1 MPIEFKELQ
10 TVIHCRG
17 DIAVLPFSPKIQVC
31 GGVAWLLLQE
41 REAGEIGRSCNQ
53 KDTMCLPEQPGVLVA
68 ADDPASL
75 DVIIEA
81 LTSLRD
87 DLVELR
93 APDISI
99 VMPAVQEFQD
109 QDGPPFV
116 SGLRFSSTDT
126 LKIKGKG
133 DVKVCRW
140 PVNFPPMGLAGKV
153 VVIDGSL
160 YEVIS
165 EEFGGEVGPGKLVG
179 LAVRPYK
186 KEGLPGDDEL

>member
-17 DIAVLPFSPKIQVC
+17 DIAVLPFSPKTQAC

-41 REAGEIGRSCNQ
+41 REKGEIGRPCNEN
-53 KDTMCLPEQPGVLVA
+53 DTMCLPEQPGVLVA
-68 ADDPASL
+68 ADDPKSL

-87 DLVELR
+87 DLAELQ
-93 APDISI
+93 AEDISL
-99 VMPAVQEFQD
+99 MAPAVREYQEPN
-109 QDGPPFV
+109 GPPFI
-116 SGLRFSSTDT
+116 SGLRFSSTET
-126 LKIKGKG
+126 LKVGGK

-140 PVNFPPMGLAGKV
+140 PANFPSMSIAGKV

-165 EEFGGEVGPGKLVG
+165 EEFGGETGPGKLVG
-179 LAVRPYK
+179 LAVKPYR